1 MQQSNWRPLPSVK
14 WRSKVRQHIRRLI
27 CSVTHTQCAGVRR
40 WRPSDWAL
48 SLNNGAE
55 REGFHKKQRH
65 LERFWIRLIR
75 FVFCLLFR
83 RHDQSD
89 ISPICVSSGGEEEE
103 FGECCLLISSGS
115 VRCALG
121 MVIKTRKLWIMKSVD
136 QKWNK
141 TADLCFI
148 SGLLV
153 TGLESLCFFFPVFQL
168 LKGGG
173 GWLSVHAQSSL
184 LRLSGRR
191 KIKGMW
197 MAWPRSSESES
208 NWLFWSYLIFMNNF
222 LDISFA
228 PWSRPLLQCY
238 TMMS

>member
-1 MQQSNWRPLPSVK
+1 MLVQLSFIFNNS
-14 WRSKVRQHIRRLI
+14 
-27 CSVTHTQCAGVRR
+27 TQK
-40 WRPSDWAL
+40 
-48 SLNNGAE
+48 
-55 REGFHKKQRH
+55 EGSHNKQRH

-115 VRCALG
+115 ARCALG
-121 MVIKTRKLWIMKSVD
+121 TVIKTRELWIMKSVD
-136 QKWNK
+136 QKRNK
-141 TADLCFI
+141 TEDLCFI

-153 TGLESLCFFFPVFQL
+153 TELDSTCFFSPLFSTS
-168 LKGGG
+168 LKKEGWVEGGG
-173 GWLSVHAQSSL
+173 LGGGSVSMHAQSSL
-184 LRLSGRR
+184 LSLSGRT
-191 KIKGMW
+191 KIKGMR

-208 NWLFWSYLIFMNNF
+208 NRLFWYYLIFMNNF

>member
-1 MQQSNWRPLPSVK
+1 M
-14 WRSKVRQHIRRLI
+14 
-27 CSVTHTQCAGVRR
+27 
-40 WRPSDWAL
+40 
-48 SLNNGAE
+48 
-55 REGFHKKQRH
+55 
-65 LERFWIRLIR
+65 
-75 FVFCLLFR
+75 FCLLFR

-103 FGECCLLISSGS
+103 FGECCLLISTGS
-115 VRCALG
+115 ARCALG
-121 MVIKTRKLWIMKSVD
+121 TVIKTRELWIMKSVD

-141 TADLCFI
+141 TVDLWFI

-153 TGLESLCFFFPVFQL
+153 TGLDSVVFSDFPVFL
-168 LKGGG
+168 LFKRGWGGG
-173 GWLSVHAQSSL
+173 FNFNACSILPAQPEWTKKK
-184 LRLSGRR
+184 

-228 PWSRPLLQCY
+228 PWSCPLLQCY